1 VSSELVA
8 SGFARPL
15 FAVSPP
21 GDSQRLF
28 VVEQGSGDQASIRI
42 LDLVTGEIRSPAFL
56 TLSGLQTAGERGL
69 LGLAFHPDFA
79 SNRRFFVNFT
89 EPGQVPGEAAVSMIA
104 ELLVRADEPDQAD
117 PASLTTLLTFSQ
129 PASNHN
135 GGWLGFGPD
144 GYLYVATGDGGDAND
159 LGPGHTPDIGN
170 AQDVTDN
177 LLGKILRLDVDGD
190 DFPGDVERNYAI
202 PADNP
207 FVDGAGDNEIW
218 AYGLR
223 NPWRPSFDRET
234 GDLYLADVGQDRR
247 EEVSLELAGSLGGEN
262 YGWRL
267 REGTI
272 ATPTPAGSPVG
283 GDPPPGALEPIYEY
297 AHGNGPFEGA
307 SVTGGHVYRGP
318 FADLRGLYFFA
329 DFTSDEI
336 WSFRFDGSDPIDFDG
351 GNVLELTRRTDEL
364 APAQG
369 DIRDVSSFG
378 EDGLGH
384 LYVIDRADGEVFRIV
399 PEPMGATAVAL
410 AAAAALAARRGQV
423 RSRRESSPAAV
434 APLTALSGT
443 ETPATYAPASARGG
457 SASRRS
463 RKARIRRECWGS
475 GCGTALGQR
484 VTPRERTSPRRPS
497 MRVTAS
503 EARSASSSSLSSTT
517 SGQRSPPIMQASSSR
532 PAGARPGKS

>member
-1 VSSELVA
+1 VLVGTAGAQVSSELVGA
-8 SGFARPL
+8 GFARPL

-28 VVEQGSGDQASIRI
+28 VVEQGAGDQASIHI
-42 LDLVTGEIRSPAFL
+42 LDLVAGEIRSPAFL
-56 TLSGLQTAGERGL
+56 TLSGLQTVGERGL

-89 EPGQVPGEAAVSMIA
+89 EPGQVPGEAAVSVIA

-117 PASLTTLLTFSQ
+117 PASLTTLLTLSQ

-144 GYLYVATGDGGDAND
+144 GYLYVASGDGGGSDD
-159 LGPGHTPDIGN
+159 DGSGHTPGTGN
-170 AQDVTDN
+170 AQDITDN
-177 LLGKILRLDVDGD
+177 LLGKILRLDVDAD
-190 DFPGDVERNYAI
+190 DFPGDAQRNYAI

-207 FVDGAGDNEIW
+207 FVGVAGDDEIW

-234 GDLYLADVGQDRR
+234 GDLYIADVGQSSR
-247 EEVSLELAGSLGGEN
+247 EEVSLQPAASLGGEN

-272 ATPTPAGSPVG
+272 ATPTGGVG
-283 GDPPPGALEPIYEY
+283 GAPPPGAVEPIYDY
-297 AHGNGPFEGA
+297 AHGSGLFEGR
-307 SVTGGHVYRGP
+307 SVTGGYVYRGP
-318 FADLRGLYFFA
+318 FTELRGLYFFA
-329 DFTSDEI
+329 DFVSDEI
-336 WSFRFDGSDPIDFDG
+336 WSFRFDGSDPVDFDG
-351 GNVLELTRRTDEL
+351 SNVLELTRRTDEL

-399 PEPMGATAVAL
+399 PEPMGGTVAAL
-410 AAAAALAARRGQV
+410 ACAAALALRRRQA
-423 RSRRESSPAAV
+423 RSRRASSAA
-434 APLTALSGT
+434 ALEPLTALSGT
-443 ETPATYAPASARGG
+443 ETPAT
-457 SASRRS
+457 
-463 RKARIRRECWGS
+463 
-475 GCGTALGQR
+475 
-484 VTPRERTSPRRPS
+484 
-497 MRVTAS
+497 
-503 EARSASSSSLSSTT
+503 
-517 SGQRSPPIMQASSSR
+517 
-532 PAGARPGKS
+532 